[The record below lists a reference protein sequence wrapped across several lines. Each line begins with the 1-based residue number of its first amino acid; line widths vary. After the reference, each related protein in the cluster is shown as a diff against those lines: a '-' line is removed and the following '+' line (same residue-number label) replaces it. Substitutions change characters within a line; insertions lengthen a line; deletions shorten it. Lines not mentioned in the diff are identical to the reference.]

1 MHEHKEAINE
11 KNDIPYPCKYNEN
24 ANEQSK
30 IFPI

>member
-24 ANEQSK
+24 EQSK
-30 IFPI
+30 IFPN